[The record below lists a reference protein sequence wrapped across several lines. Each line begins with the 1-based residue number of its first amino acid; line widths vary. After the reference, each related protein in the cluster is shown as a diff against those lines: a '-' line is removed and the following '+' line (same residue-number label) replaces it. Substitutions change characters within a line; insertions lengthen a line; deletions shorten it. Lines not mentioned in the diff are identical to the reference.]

1 MFNGIY
7 IRLSDCPIVRPTV
20 ATDVRTLL
28 FIDKFYQVNQ
38 SFVDINHFLLIYS
51 INVLFVSLLFID
63 KFYQVIQSFVD
74 INHFLLIYC

>member
-1 MFNGIY
+1 M
-7 IRLSDCPIVRPTV
+7 
-20 ATDVRTLL
+20 LL
-28 FIDKFYQVNQ
+28 FIDKFYQVIQ

-51 INVLFVSLLFID
+51 INVLFVMSVPVMFSLLFID